1 MPETTFF
8 SFINRI
14 RGEKIS
20 PPILILYGF
29 NEYLG
34 EHVIAEVSRI
44 FGQEKTEF
52 NFKRYYFDSEEENS
66 WEDILNEANS
76 SSFFIGAQ
84 KIITVAIRSEKKLG
98 LNAAAKEAVARYLA
112 RPNPHATLI
121 VYVSLDVSRDDYKG
135 LKKGK
140 IETLLKCFSSAQTT
154 VIDLDKTPDLEIKNY
169 VKQYLKERK
178 IAITVGAMEKIQEI
192 KGEDF
197 ISIIQQLPKLEA
209 AAAQSL
215 SIDNEE
221 VDELITGINSHS
233 IWDLTEAI
241 EREDA
246 GAYLDILKYLF
257 INGIKPSFIIGT
269 LIAYYH
275 KIYTAKFLMKH
286 HFSVPDIGKVL
297 QQPSFILNK
306 FVAQVK
312 NFPDFKIQE
321 VLKLIYR
328 LDYESKTGGED
339 AARISLQNFV
349 FQVKFLK
356 K

>member
-8 SFINRI
+8 NFINRV
-14 RGEKIS
+14 RSEKTS
-20 PPILILYGF
+20 PSLLVLHGF

-34 EHVIAEVSRI
+34 EHVIAEISRS
-44 FGQEKTEF
+44 FGQEKSDF

-76 SSFFIGAQ
+76 SSFFISAK
-84 KIITVAIRSEKKLG
+84 KIITVAIRSEKKLA
-98 LNAAAKEAVARYLA
+98 LNAAAKEAITRYLEK
-112 RPNPHATLI
+112 PNPHATLI
-121 VYVSLDVSRDDYKG
+121 VYVSLDISRDDYRQ

-140 IETLLKCFSSAQTT
+140 IESLLKCFQSPQTM
-154 VIDLDKTPDLEIKNY
+154 VIDLDKTPELEIKNY
-169 VKQYLKERK
+169 IKQYLKERK
-178 IAITVGAMEKIQEI
+178 ITITVGAMEKIQEI
-192 KGEDF
+192 KGDDF

-209 AAAQSL
+209 AAATSL
-215 SIDNEE
+215 SIDSEE

-246 GAYLDILKYLF
+246 SAYLDILKYLF

-269 LIAYYH
+269 LISYYH

-286 HFSVPDIGKVL
+286 HFTIPDIGKVL

-306 FVAQVK
+306 FIALVK

-328 LDYESKTGGED
+328 LDYESKTSGED
-339 AARISLQNFV
+339 SARISLQNFI

-356 K
+356 R

>member
-8 SFINRI
+8 NFINRI
-14 RGEKIS
+14 RSEKTS
-20 PPILILYGF
+20 PPIIILYGY
-29 NEYLG
+29 NEFLG
-34 EHVIAEVSRI
+34 EHVIAELGRML
-44 FGQEKTEF
+44 GQEKTEF
-52 NFKRYYFDSEEENS
+52 NFRRYYFDSDEENS
-66 WEDILNEANS
+66 WEDILSEANS
-76 SSFFIGAQ
+76 SSFFISAK
-84 KIITVAIRSEKKLG
+84 KIITIAIRSEKRLG
-98 LNAAAKEAVARYLA
+98 LSAANKEAIGLYIAK
-112 RPNPHATLI
+112 PNPNATLI
-121 VYVSLDVSRDDYKG
+121 VYVSLDVSRDDFKQ
-135 LKKGK
+135 LKKSK
-140 IETLLKCFSSAQTT
+140 IESLLKCFQPAQPVT
-154 VIDLDKTPDLEIKNY
+154 IDLDKTPDSEVKNY

-192 KGEDF
+192 KGDAF
-197 ISIIQQLPKLEA
+197 VSIIQQLPKLEA
-209 AAAQSL
+209 AAATSL

-246 GAYLDILKYLF
+246 SAYLDILKYLF
-257 INGIKPSFIIGT
+257 INGIKPTFIIGT
-269 LIAYYH
+269 LISYYH

-286 HFSVPDIGKVL
+286 RFSIPDIGKVL

-306 FVAQVK
+306 FIALVN
-312 NFPDFKIQE
+312 NFSDYKIQE

-328 LDYESKTGGED
+328 LDYESKTSGED
-339 AARISLQNFV
+339 SARISLQNFI

>member
-8 SFINRI
+8 NFINRI
-14 RGEKIS
+14 RNEKTS
-20 PPILILYGF
+20 PPIIILYGF
-29 NEYLG
+29 NEFLG
-34 EHVIAEVSRI
+34 EHVIREISRI
-44 FGQEKTEF
+44 FGQDKSEF
-52 NFKRYYFDSEEENS
+52 NFKRYYLDSEEENS

-76 SSFFIGAQ
+76 SSFFISAQ
-84 KIITVAIRSEKKLG
+84 KIITAAIRNEKKLS
-98 LNAAAKEAVARYLA
+98 LNAADKEAISRYVAK
-112 RPNPHATLI
+112 PNPNATLI
-121 VYVSLDVSRDDYKG
+121 VYISLDVSRDDYKQ
-135 LKKGK
+135 LKKSK
-140 IETLLKCFSSAQTT
+140 IENLLKCFHSAQT
-154 VIDLDKTPDLEIKNY
+154 VIIDLDKTPDAEVKDYI
-169 VKQYLKERK
+169 KQYLKERK
-178 IAITVGAMEKIQEI
+178 ITITVGAMEKIQEI
-192 KGEDF
+192 KGDDF

-209 AAAQSL
+209 AAAKSL
-215 SIDNEE
+215 SIDNEA

-241 EREDA
+241 EKEDPS
-246 GAYLDILKYLF
+246 AYLDILKYLF

-269 LIAYYH
+269 LISYYH

-286 HFSVPDIGKVL
+286 HFSIPDIGKVL

-306 FVAQVK
+306 FIALVK

-328 LDYESKTGGED
+328 LDYESKTSGED
-339 AARISLQNFV
+339 SARISLQNFI